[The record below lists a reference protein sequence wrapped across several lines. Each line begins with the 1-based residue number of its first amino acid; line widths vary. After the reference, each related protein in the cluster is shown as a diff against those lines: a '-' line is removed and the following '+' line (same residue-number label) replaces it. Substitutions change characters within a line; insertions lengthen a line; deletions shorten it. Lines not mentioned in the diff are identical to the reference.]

1 MARGGARPGA
11 GRKKGQINSVSAKAR
26 AAAAATGA
34 LPHELLLATARGQST
49 PGLQK
54 PTREEIFEARKAV
67 AQFYAPKLA
76 AVVARVNPPGNLWH
90 EIFSLIDGTSRGLPE
105 KPAGGSSKTPR

>member
-11 GRKKGQINSVSAKAR
+11 GRKKGQISSVSAKAR
-26 AAAAATGA
+26 AAAAASGK
-34 LPHELLLATARGQST
+34 LPHELLLDMARGLPT
-49 PGLQK
+49 PGVPK

-76 AVVARVNPPGNLWH
+76 AVVAKVNPPGDLWR
-90 EIFSLIDGTSRGLPE
+90 EIFDLVDGKSRGLPAYQ
-105 KPAGGSSKTPR
+105 AGGGSKAVK

>member
-11 GRKKGQINSVSAKAR
+11 GRKKGQISSVSAKAR
-26 AAAAATGA
+26 AAAAASGK
-34 LPHELLLATARGQST
+34 LPHELLLDMARGLPT
-49 PGLQK
+49 PGVPN

-76 AVVARVNPPGNLWH
+76 AVVARINAPGNPWK
-90 EIFSLIDGTSRGLPE
+90 EILDIIDGTSRGLPAHE
-105 KPAGGSSKTPR
+105 AGGSSKASR